1 MVTDR
6 PSSGPRDVV
15 VLGSTGSIGQ
25 QTLDV
30 IRDHPDLFAVGG
42 LAAGGHSVRRLAE
55 QVAEFRPAVVALAD
69 PARVAQFDDE
79 LVRVNRAG
87 GTNVRSAVLSGPDAA
102 ADIVGAGD
110 IVLNAIAGA
119 AGLDA
124 TIAALDGGRRLA
136 LANKESLI
144 IGGELVIGRAKPG
157 QIRPVDSEHCALSQ
171 CLRAGRP
178 SEVSRIVITASGGP
192 FRGRKRDELGDVTA
206 EQALA
211 HPTWSMGPLITTNSA
226 TLVNKGLE
234 VIEAHLLFGIDYDAI
249 EVVAHPQSI
258 VHSMVEYADGSTIAQ
273 VSPPDMR
280 LAIAYALG
288 GADRIPGVAA
298 AMDWTRPSTW
308 TFEPIDHATF
318 PAIRLAVEA
327 GRRGGTAPA
336 IYNAA
341 NEELVGAFLAGELSF
356 LEIVDTIAV
365 VMADEDVPSIAEPL
379 TRDDVLGADAWARR
393 SVRTLLAA
401 RGRRTSEVLPT

>member
-1 MVTDR
+1 
-6 PSSGPRDVV
+6 
-15 VLGSTGSIGQ
+15 
-25 QTLDV
+25 
-30 IRDHPDLFAVGG
+30 
-42 LAAGGHSVRRLAE
+42 
-55 QVAEFRPAVVALAD
+55 
-69 PARVAQFDDE
+69 
-79 LVRVNRAG
+79 
-87 GTNVRSAVLSGPDAA
+87 
-102 ADIVGAGD
+102 
-110 IVLNAIAGA
+110 
-119 AGLDA
+119 
-124 TIAALDGGRRLA
+124 
-136 LANKESLI
+136 
-144 IGGELVIGRAKPG
+144 
-157 QIRPVDSEHCALSQ
+157 
-171 CLRAGRP
+171 
-178 SEVSRIVITASGGP
+178 
-192 FRGRKRDELGDVTA
+192 
-206 EQALA
+206 
-211 HPTWSMGPLITTNSA
+211 
-226 TLVNKGLE
+226 
-234 VIEAHLLFGIDYDAI
+234 
-249 EVVAHPQSI
+249 
-258 VHSMVEYADGSTIAQ
+258 MVEYADGSTIAQ

-298 AMDWTRPSTW
+298 AMDRTRPSTW

>member
-1 MVTDR
+1 VTDL

-15 VLGSTGSIGQ
+15 VLGCTGSIGQ

-30 IRDHPDLFAVGG
+30 IRRHPDRFGVGG
-42 LAAGGHSVRRLAE
+42 LAAGGGSVGRLAE

-69 PARVAQFDDE
+69 AGRTAEFDDA
-79 LVRVNRAG
+79 LARVNREQ
-87 GTNVRSAVLSGPDAA
+87 GTAVRPAVLSGPDAA

-124 TIAALDGGRRLA
+124 TIAAIEGGRRLA

-144 IGGELVIGRAKPG
+144 IGGELVTGRARPG
-157 QIRPVDSEHCALSQ
+157 QIVPVDSEHCALSQ
-171 CLRAGRP
+171 CLLAGRP
-178 SEVSRIVITASGGP
+178 SEVRRIVITASGGP
-192 FRGRKRDELGDVTA
+192 FRGRKRADLLNVTA

-234 VIEAHLLFGIDYDAI
+234 VIEAHLLFGIDYDSI

-273 VSPPDMR
+273 LSPPDMR

-288 GADRIPGVAA
+288 GPDRIPGAAA
-298 AMDWTRPSTW
+298 AMDWTRPSAW

-327 GRRGGTAPA
+327 GRRGGTSPA

-356 LEIVDTIAV
+356 LEIVDSIPV
-365 VMADEDVPSIAEPL
+365 VMAEEDVPSIAEPL
-379 TRDDVLGADAWARR
+379 TRDDVLGADARARR
-393 SVRTLLAA
+393 RVRALLAA
-401 RGRRTSEVLPT
+401 RGRRTPEVLPT